1 MNPDQRI
8 GAGLTDSN
16 PITKED
22 PPTTE
27 TTTNTSK
34 DPRQSEPGEI
44 RNRNGLVVNF
54 IRRHFKTMPS

>member
-1 MNPDQRI
+1 LNPDQRI
-8 GAGLTDSN
+8 GAGLTDLN

-22 PPTTE
+22 PP

-54 IRRHFKTMPS
+54 IRRHFKTRPS